1 MAPADYQSREFMIG
15 LLRDAKVDEE
25 IVEDIA
31 DACELAEFSVFSL
44 ASEEI
49 PVKTLAE
56 KLYLTKQEAFA
67 LRHVAAARL
76 EMNSDPSATAKPS
89 QIHPLPDFSY
99 HAFIHVWAS
108 IQASFF
114 HRKMI
119 SVHVVAS
126 HTDARHERGRSMFS
140 IGP

>member
-1 MAPADYQSREFMIG
+1 MTPVDYQSRAFMIG

-44 ASEEI
+44 ASDEI

-56 KLYLTKQEAFA
+56 KLYLTKQEAFS

-76 EMNSDPSATAKPS
+76 EMNSGLPGDAKPS
-89 QIHPLPDFSY
+89 HIHSLPDFSY
-99 HAFIHVWAS
+99 NT
-108 IQASFF
+108 FF
-114 HRKMI
+114 HVI
-119 SVHVVAS
+119 Q
-126 HTDARHERGRSMFS
+126 EN
-140 IGP
+140 